1 MAPCSLLSIL
11 LFLSVAATIAAV
23 SYADDFPP
31 PYDFTH
37 VCDPDRYKKLNLSVA
52 KFAFCDKS
60 LPYRARA
67 KNLVDSL
74 TLQEKV
80 TLLGNQNAAVQ
91 RLGLPRYN
99 WWSEALHGV
108 SNFGG
113 GSRFGKNVP
122 GATSFPLPITS
133 AAAFNEQ
140 LWKAIGQTVSTEG
153 RAMHNVGM
161 AGLTFWSP
169 NINVVRDPRWG
180 RILETPGEDPFVVGR
195 YAVNFVRGMQDVVGQ
210 ETAEDP
216 NTRPLKVS
224 ACCKHYAAYDL
235 DNWATTGS
243 AVVDRIHFNANVTE
257 QDMVET
263 FLRPFEMCVKEGDVS
278 SVMCSYNQVNA
289 IPTCVDARLLRG
301 TIRNDWELHGY
312 IVSDCD
318 SIDVLLNTQKFLD
331 DTPEDAVAQV
341 LRAGLDLDC
350 GDTYTKYLESATFRG
365 LVKESELDQALIN
378 NYVVLLRL
386 GFFDGQP
393 AYDKLT
399 VSDVCSKQHLD
410 LATDAAR
417 QGIVLLKNSNG
428 ALPLS
433 TKRHKNIAV
442 VGPNSADNSVQIGNY
457 AGVPCKYVTAVDGLR
472 RYASVDHKIGC
483 ADVRCQNETFIF
495 PAVRSARN
503 ADATVIVAGL
513 NLDIEREDHDRTDLE
528 LPGYQNQLIRQVADA
543 SKGPVVLVIF
553 SAGGVNV
560 TEFDVSDKISAIVW
574 AGYPGEKG
582 GDALADV
589 LYGSYNPG
597 GRLPLTWYT
606 PEYLLQLPMTSMKL
620 RPVDELGYPGRTYKF
635 YNGTTIYPFGYGLS
649 YTTFSYSVVSTQR
662 YVDKK
667 LAPNSHC
674 TLLRYNQSAYV
685 PPCHAARVDDLDC
698 ADDISVTVEVKNTGS
713 LDGSDAVILYSQ
725 APDGILGAPIKQ
737 VVGFQRVLVEAGKSS
752 NVTFSLS
759 SCKSL
764 SIVTDS
770 AYVAVPSGRHTFI
783 VGSGDN
789 AVPFAFQVYLRD

>member
-1 MAPCSLLSIL
+1 MAPCSPPFIL

-31 PYDFTH
+31 PYDFKH
-37 VCDPDRYKKLNLSVA
+37 VCDPGRYKKLNLSVD

-80 TLLGNQNAAVQ
+80 TLLGNQNSDVP

-108 SNFGG
+108 SNVGG

-140 LWKAIGQTVSTEG
+140 LWKAIGQAVSTEA

-210 ETAEDP
+210 ETSEDP

-235 DNWATTGS
+235 DHWATTGS
-243 AVVDRIHFNANVTE
+243 AVVDRFHF
-257 QDMVET
+257 
-263 FLRPFEMCVKEGDVS
+263 R
-278 SVMCSYNQVNA
+278 
-289 IPTCVDARLLRG
+289 
-301 TIRNDWELHGY
+301 
-312 IVSDCD
+312 
-318 SIDVLLNTQKFLD
+318 
-331 DTPEDAVAQV
+331 
-341 LRAGLDLDC
+341 LDLDC
-350 GDTYTKYLESATFRG
+350 GDTYTKYLESATLRG

-393 AYDKLT
+393 AYDNLT

-428 ALPLS
+428 ALPLN
-433 TKRHKNIAV
+433 TQKHKNIAV
-442 VGPNSADNSVQIGNY
+442 VGPNSADNSVLIGNY

-472 RYASVDHKIGC
+472 RYAGVDHKIGC

-574 AGYPGEKG
+574 AGYPGERG

-597 GRLPLTWYT
+597 RIQYA
-606 PEYLLQLPMTSMKL
+606 
-620 RPVDELGYPGRTYKF
+620 VF
-635 YNGTTIYPFGYGLS
+635 YHT
-649 YTTFSYSVVSTQR
+649 
-662 YVDKK
+662 
-667 LAPNSHC
+667 
-674 TLLRYNQSAYV
+674 
-685 PPCHAARVDDLDC
+685 
-698 ADDISVTVEVKNTGS
+698 
-713 LDGSDAVILYSQ
+713 
-725 APDGILGAPIKQ
+725 
-737 VVGFQRVLVEAGKSS
+737 
-752 NVTFSLS
+752 
-759 SCKSL
+759 L
-764 SIVTDS
+764 SISTRRS
-770 AYVAVPSGRHTFI
+770 ALTQEEGFR
-783 VGSGDN
+783 
-789 AVPFAFQVYLRD
+789 